1 MLQTQKNT
9 PKSDVDKA
17 PNNHSSSI
25 HKPPKSPQPDSG
37 KHNDLQSLH
46 HNYLCDTGCVSEK
59 MSSTTPVKVGTRGT
73 VGALVLQEIEYF
85 SKLDS
90 PCKNSQGS
98 QPQTN
103 SCSGS
108 CKAKFGSGSM
118 TQKRKKKK
126 DGGRFIP
133 SICSVV
139 EVVETNR
146 LNRIH
151 GVSYR
156 NLRTDS
162 KKLQG

>member
-1 MLQTQKNT
+1 
-9 PKSDVDKA
+9 
-17 PNNHSSSI
+17 
-25 HKPPKSPQPDSG
+25 
-37 KHNDLQSLH
+37 
-46 HNYLCDTGCVSEK
+46 

-90 PCKNSQGS
+90 PCENSQGS

-103 SCSGS
+103 SGSGS

>member
-1 MLQTQKNT
+1 M
-9 PKSDVDKA
+9 A
-17 PNNHSSSI
+17 
-25 HKPPKSPQPDSG
+25 
-37 KHNDLQSLH
+37 
-46 HNYLCDTGCVSEK
+46 
-59 MSSTTPVKVGTRGT
+59 STTPVKVGTKGT

-85 SKLDS
+85 TKLDS
-90 PCKNSQGS
+90 RYCKNSQES
-98 QPQTN
+98 QPQSN
-103 SCSGS
+103 HKPSCSGS
-108 CKAKFGSGSM
+108 SKTKSGFISM

-162 KKLQG
+162 KKLQD

>member
-1 MLQTQKNT
+1 MIYKESTT
-9 PKSDVDKA
+9 
-17 PNNHSSSI
+17 
-25 HKPPKSPQPDSG
+25 
-37 KHNDLQSLH
+37 
-46 HNYLCDTGCVSEK
+46 TTCVSEK
-59 MSSTTPVKVGTRGT
+59 IPSTTPVKVGTRGT

-85 SKLDS
+85 TKLDS
-90 PCKNSQGS
+90 RCCENSQGS

-103 SCSGS
+103 SCTGS
-108 CKAKFGSGSM
+108 CKAKFGSVSM
-118 TQKRKKKK
+118 TQKRKKKKKKK

>member
-1 MLQTQKNT
+1 
-9 PKSDVDKA
+9 
-17 PNNHSSSI
+17 
-25 HKPPKSPQPDSG
+25 
-37 KHNDLQSLH
+37 
-46 HNYLCDTGCVSEK
+46 

-85 SKLDS
+85 TKLDS
-90 PCKNSQGS
+90 RCCENSQES
-98 QPQTN
+98 QPQTD
-103 SCSGS
+103 SYSGS
-108 CKAKFGSGSM
+108 SKSKFGSVCM

-162 KKLQG
+162 KKL